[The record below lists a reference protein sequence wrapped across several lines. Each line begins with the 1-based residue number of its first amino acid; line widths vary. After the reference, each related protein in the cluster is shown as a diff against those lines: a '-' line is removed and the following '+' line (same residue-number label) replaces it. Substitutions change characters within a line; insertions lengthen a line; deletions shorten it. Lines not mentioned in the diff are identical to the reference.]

1 MRSPY
6 VQFWE
11 SIPAAE
17 RTGKRPFH
25 LRQGCPDADH
35 QRGVGSSM
43 PPGRLC
49 NYTVKEEIGRG
60 FDNGHNTA
68 TGEEIKIWKIAT
80 EEEAEAGRSIEQESH
95 TQQTMQRNK
104 SNKYGVKDRINVW
117 W

>member
-11 SIPAAE
+11 SIPPAE
-17 RTGKRPFH
+17 RTGEIPFH
-25 LRQGCPDADH
+25 LRQGRPDADH
-35 QRGVGSSM
+35 QKGVGSSM
-43 PPGRLC
+43 PPGRP
-49 NYTVKEEIGRG
+49 RG
-60 FDNGHNTA
+60 SDNGHNTA

-80 EEEAEAGRSIEQESH
+80 EGEAEAGRSIEQESQ

-104 SNKYGVKDRINVW
+104 SNKYGVIDHINVW